1 MAIVGNLPKARGL
14 GVRKISSTQA
24 AITGTGAIATGLAT
38 IDAGGAVVSVAN
50 SSATTPWDVATIT
63 SISGGTVNV
72 VVVNFTSV
80 PAISAAAAPFNVNCI
95 ATGF

>member
-14 GVRKISSTQA
+14 GIRKISSTQS
-24 AITGTGAIATGLAT
+24 AITGTGAVATGLTT
-38 IDAGGAVVSVAN
+38 IDTGGAVTSVAN
-50 SSATTPWDVATIT
+50 SSATTPWDISTIT

-80 PAISAAAAPFNVNCI
+80 PAISAAGGAFNVNVI